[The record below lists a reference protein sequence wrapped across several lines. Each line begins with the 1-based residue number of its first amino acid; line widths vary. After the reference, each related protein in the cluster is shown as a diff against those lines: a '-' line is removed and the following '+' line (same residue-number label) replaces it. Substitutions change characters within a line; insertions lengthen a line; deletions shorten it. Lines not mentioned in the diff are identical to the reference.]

1 MPVFPLYVSP
11 DCVVPGEGPVA
22 EGTGNSDALVSL
34 TDVSPQVG
42 FVAVS
47 SLTERTFQFGP

>member
-11 DCVVPGEGPVA
+11 DGVVPGEGPVT

-34 TDVSPQVG
+34 ADVSPQVG